1 MAAGNGMGAGRG
13 GTAAPAAV
21 ATPAANPA
29 AKASSSSS
37 STPMTPGPASAPVAG
52 TFSFSRQSS
61 AIGSRS
67 ESAYSSYASVADYF
81 RFGHGENGD
90 FLCGFFCQN
99 RSNVK
104 IRDYDLKDDLDFA
117 RRACSSQFLY
127 SWPVRTDW

>member
-29 AKASSSSS
+29 AASSSS
-37 STPMTPGPASAPVAG
+37 STPMTPGPSSAPVAG

-81 RFGHGENGD
+81 RFGRGENGD
-90 FLCGFFCQN
+90 FFCA
-99 RSNVK
+99 
-104 IRDYDLKDDLDFA
+104 DFLSESLE
-117 RRACSSQFLY
+117 RENTGL
-127 SWPVRTDW
+127 

>member
-13 GTAAPAAV
+13 GTAAAPV

-29 AKASSSSS
+29 KAVAAAGARE

-52 TFSFSRQSS
+52 AFSFSRQSS

-81 RFGHGENGD
+81 RFGQDIFCAD
-90 FLCGFFCQN
+90 FFLSKN

-104 IRDYDLKDDLDFA
+104 IRD
-117 RRACSSQFLY
+117 
-127 SWPVRTDW
+127 